1 MPVFCK
7 KLDQMGKMV
16 KSSIFW
22 KPIFWPFLAKN
33 AFFDQKWPQNDQKS
47 KKFKNSKNKF
57 SSYSKMP
64 VFCKKLDQMG
74 KMVKSSIFL
83 KPIFWPF
90 LVKNAFFGQKWP
102 GLGEAKIDNFGKFF
116 QNLKFQVKN

>member
-1 MPVFCK
+1 MSDTIAKFFGHFVAKFCPNSEK
-7 KLDQMGKMV
+7 TR
-16 KSSIFW
+16 
-22 KPIFWPFLAKN
+22 FLTKN
-33 AFFDQKWPQNDQKS
+33 GLKNDQKS
-47 KKFKNSKNKF
+47 KNLKNSKNKF

-90 LVKNAFFGQKWP
+90 LVKNVFFGQKWP